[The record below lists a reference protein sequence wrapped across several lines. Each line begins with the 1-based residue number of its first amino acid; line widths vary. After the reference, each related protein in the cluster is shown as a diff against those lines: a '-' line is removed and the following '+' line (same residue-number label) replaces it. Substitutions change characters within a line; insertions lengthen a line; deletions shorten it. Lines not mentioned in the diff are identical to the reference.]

1 MKLALQILLPLL
13 VLLGAG
19 AIAAK
24 MIAGM
29 QKPVVQTPPPQTPLV
44 RALAVQPAS
53 LRMDVHSQGAVEP
66 KSAVVLSAQVS
77 GAVVAVSKNLR
88 PGAFFAAGEP
98 LVTIDEADYRL
109 ALVQQD
115 ANVARAELR
124 LAQERAEAEVA
135 LRAWQELEG
144 ERQADALAT
153 RRLFVEEAQAA
164 LAAAQATRARADL
177 DLRRT
182 QLALP
187 FAGRVRTAS
196 VDKGQFVSPGQ
207 PLAEVYDT
215 EYVEVRLPIPDADAA
230 FLDLPLGPDG
240 GSGPA
245 VELYADFAGK
255 PCRWQGQIVRTE
267 GEIDR
272 KTRMLTLVAR
282 VESPFAATPG
292 DGQPPLAVGM
302 FVGATITGRAFD
314 SVLALPRAA
323 VRPDGRILVVSAE
336 SRLTARPL
344 PILRRDR
351 DAVYAQGALAPG
363 ERICTSPIEAFV
375 EGMPVRVLEPQ
386 GQDAPQPQTGLEDR

>member
-66 KSAVVLSAQVS
+66 KSAVVLSAQVG

-282 VESPFAATPG
+282 VESPFAAAPG

-302 FVGATITGRAFD
+302 FVTATITGRAFD